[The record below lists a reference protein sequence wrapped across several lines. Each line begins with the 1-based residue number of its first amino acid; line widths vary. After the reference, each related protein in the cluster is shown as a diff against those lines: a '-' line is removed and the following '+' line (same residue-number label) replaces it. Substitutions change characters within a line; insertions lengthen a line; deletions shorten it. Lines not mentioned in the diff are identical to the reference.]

1 VKPGR
6 DRHGNVDVHNHAL
19 PDDVE
24 SAMKNTH
31 LRRFV
36 TPLVIVLAAA
46 AASTVSAQSPKQNT
60 ADVERVIQALDIRPG
75 SFVGEVGA
83 GDGALTVAIAGAVG
97 EAGRVFTNE
106 LNADRVAAIGSAV
119 EKAGLKQVTI
129 VRAETTSTGFP
140 DQCCDGIFM
149 RDVYHHF
156 TNPAAMNASLMK
168 SLRPGGR
175 LAVLD
180 FGPPPGAESA
190 DPAGR
195 GEDGHHGITAPTLER
210 ELKAAGFEVLS
221 TTPYG
226 FRAIIV
232 VARRPVGECP
242 DQ

>member
-1 VKPGR
+1 MGDHTP
-6 DRHGNVDVHNHAL
+6 

-24 SAMKNTH
+24 NAMNDNR

-36 TPLVIVLAAA
+36 TPLVIVFAAA
-46 AASTVSAQSPKQNT
+46 AASSVSAQNAQQNA
-60 ADVERVIQALDIRPG
+60 ADAGRVIQALDIRPG
-75 SFVGEVGA
+75 SQVGEVGA
-83 GDGALTVAIAGAVG
+83 GDGALTVAIAAAVG
-97 EAGRVFTNE
+97 EGGRVFTNE
-106 LNADRVAAIGSAV
+106 LNADRVAAIRSAV
-119 EKAGLKQVTI
+119 EKAGLNNVTI

-140 DQCCDGIFM
+140 DQCCDAIFM

-242 DQ
+242 EQ